1 MIFKRMGSG
10 FVWIAALALALSA
23 CGGGSSSSSS
33 GSSTTPVSTATATDC
48 SAPTKS
54 DADGCAYVD
63 MTDAPGDFLTY
74 TVNVT
79 SITLVRKDGTKV
91 DVLPQTTSVD
101 FAQYSDLDEFLSLAD
116 MPLGTYTSGSI
127 TLDYSSADIEV
138 QDSSG
143 NAVQVKPV
151 DASGNAVTTLTLQVQ
166 LSDTGELVLV
176 PGVPK
181 VFQLDFNLAA
191 SNVVDLTHDTVTVQ
205 PFLVASVDPDFN
217 NQVRVRGPLGSV
229 DTADSSF
236 KLGLR
241 PFDVGSGD
249 FGDMGILTT
258 STTVFNIDQTP
269 YQGSAGLTALAA
281 AGTATAVVAKGSYDF
296 GSHRFVATEVDA
308 GSSVLGGTLDA
319 AEGVVLSRSAN
330 TLVLRGATLYR
341 AGQTA
346 TFHDD
351 VSVTLGAGTVVHE
364 EGSPKKTFSI
374 NDISVGQRLRVFG
387 TLTDTNPSALALD
400 ATAGFASLRYTRFDG
415 TVVTAPNGSGSSIT
429 MAVDVQYMEGRPVSL
444 FDFTGTGATP
454 ADPTNYVVSM
464 PVMVSG
470 INVNDP
476 VRLWGFVTPFGAAPP
491 DFSETSVADYV
502 NARSNLTV
510 AWSQPGT
517 ADAFSALNASS
528 GVVVN
533 TATSPAPVL
542 ARVGQGG
549 IETSV
554 PSSPTVK
561 GTVGLFAILQGGV
574 VTLHLTYGSFV
585 SDLSSRLTAGAKVD
599 LVFARGGYDSTDST
613 MNAVDTA
620 VVLK

>member
-1 MIFKRMGSG
+1 MTFKKKMGLS

-33 GSSTTPVSTATATDC
+33 SSGTTTPVSTATDC

-54 DADGCAYVD
+54 DTDGCAYVD

-74 TVNVT
+74 TVDVT
-79 SITLVRKDGTKV
+79 ALTLKRADGTV
-91 DVLPQTTSVD
+91 VNVLPQTTTVD

-116 MPLGTYTSGSI
+116 MPLGTYTSGTI

-143 NAVQVKPV
+143 NAVKVSPV
-151 DASGNAVTTLTLQVQ
+151 DANGKPITSLSLQIQ
-166 LSDTGELVLV
+166 LSNTGELILV

-181 VFQLDFNLAA
+181 VLQLDFNLAA
-191 SNVVDLTHDTVTVQ
+191 SNVVDLTGDTVTVQ
-205 PFLVASVDPDFN
+205 PFLVASVNPDLD
-217 NQVRVRGPLGSV
+217 NQIRVRGPLGSV
-229 DTADSSF
+229 DTGTSSF

-241 PFDVGSGD
+241 PFDAGSGD

-258 STTVFNIDQTP
+258 SSTVFNINQTP
-269 YQGSAGLTALAA
+269 YQGSAGLAALAA
-281 AGTATAVVAKGSYDF
+281 AGATTAVVAKGSFDF
-296 GSHRFVATEVDA
+296 STHRFVAAEVDA

-319 AEGVVLSRSAN
+319 AEGVVLSRNGNAI
-330 TLVLRGATLYR
+330 VLRGATLYR

-346 TFHDD
+346 SFHDD
-351 VSVTLGAGTVVHE
+351 VSVTLGSGTLVHE
-364 EGSPKKTFSI
+364 EGSPNKTFSI
-374 NDISVGQRLRVFG
+374 ADISVGQRLRVFG

-400 ATAGFASLRYTRFDG
+400 ATKGYASLRYTRFDG

-444 FDFTGTGATP
+444 FDFTGTGST
-454 ADPTNYVVSM
+454 PTNYVVSM
-464 PVMVSG
+464 PVMIDG
-470 INVNDP
+470 IAVNDP
-476 VRLWGFVTPFGAAPP
+476 VRLWGFVTPFGSAPP
-491 DFSETSVADYV
+491 DFTETSVADYV
-502 NARSNLTV
+502 DARSNLTV

-517 ADAFSALNASS
+517 ADAFSALSP
-528 GVVVN
+528 GGGMVVN
-533 TATSPAPVL
+533 TATSPAPSL

-554 PSSPTVK
+554 PTSPTVK
-561 GTVGLFAILQGGV
+561 GSVGIFAILQDGV
-574 VTLHLTYGSFV
+574 VTVHLSYSTFI
-585 SDLSSRLTAGAKVD
+585 SDLTSRLNAGAKVD

-613 MNAVDTA
+613 MQAADTA
-620 VVLK
+620 VVLQ